1 MTTKDRESGTLE
13 VNVEK
18 ASGVKSGRRTETVK
32 AETATVEALGPASKA
47 PAPKA
52 VVGYAQGVTI
62 NLGNFTSA
70 RVDVSLS
77 MPCPP
82 TIESIDATFDFV
94 REFVAERLAKE
105 AAEASK

>member
-13 VNVEK
+13 VTVEK
-18 ASGVKSGRRTETVK
+18 ASGAKSGRRTETTK
-32 AETATVEALGPASKA
+32 AETATVEALGPASKT

-52 VVGYAQGVTI
+52 VGGYAQGVTI

-82 TIESIDATFDFV
+82 TMIDETFDFV
-94 REFVAERLAKE
+94 REFVAERLAKD